1 MIHGLQ
7 IFGKI
12 PTAKLRHISR
22 RKSRDWIQHDPLPVE
37 IEFNLLY
44 HQRIQ
49 QKHST
54 PNESFLVLGSCE
66 FIWHVFSWHF
76 MTCDMQLRIFGF
88 EEVSCHLCTAA
99 SHATN
104 QSSTHRAR
112 RDKTS
117 SCSSVRHGWGEN
129 QGLRISKWCKENR
142 GGFSRGA
149 WMTRKMAA
157 SSMAWISLRRL
168 YPTCC
173 CNHIVNL
180 PNHMWLSG
188 CG

>member
-1 MIHGLQ
+1 MATWLHDTWTSDFREDPNCKTSAYFQKEIKGLDLTWSTCCWNWSQ
-7 IFGKI
+7 
-12 PTAKLRHISR
+12 PTVPSKNP
-22 RKSRDWIQHDPLPVE
+22 K
-37 IEFNLLY
+37 
-44 HQRIQ
+44 
-49 QKHST
+49 KHST

-66 FIWHVFSWHF
+66 FIWPDFSWHC

-117 SCSSVRHGWGEN
+117 SRSSVRHGWGEN

-142 GGFSRGA
+142 GGFSRRA
-149 WMTRKMAA
+149 WMSRKMAG
-157 SSMAWISLRRL
+157 SSMAWYFPMSVVSHLL
-168 YPTCC
+168 
-173 CNHIVNL
+173 L
-180 PNHMWLSG
+180 
-188 CG
+188 